1 MTGRKCQMLSRL
13 VTPLFLTPIFVAGLF
28 LSLDSALAD
37 DRPGD
42 PSLLIVPAFEH
53 PAVSRYLPGA
63 KRTVVTPAFV
73 GKTGKITPVSEKS
86 FATPE
91 EWDAFVKEARER
103 SLLQLATLD
112 TTMMRDEHDVIQMAV
127 ITTETPVT
135 ASLILLPEFLQHF
148 SAIFGPELLITIP
161 AQNKIC
167 VFPKLANHLPQMAA
181 AIRDDYL
188 ISVMP
193 ASTEIFELS
202 HNGLRAVGSLN
213 PDDD

>member
-1 MTGRKCQMLSRL
+1 MLSRL
-13 VTPLFLTPIFVAGLF
+13 VTPHFLTPIFVASLF

-37 DRPGD
+37 ERPGD

-73 GKTGKITPVSEKS
+73 GKTGEITPVSEKS
-86 FATPE
+86 FATPD

-112 TTMMRDEHDVIQMAV
+112 PTMIRDDNDVIQMAV
-127 ITTETPVT
+127 ITTE
-135 ASLILLPEFLQHF
+135 
-148 SAIFGPELLITIP
+148 LLITIP
-161 AQNKIC
+161 TQNKIC

-188 ISVMP
+188 ISAMP

-202 HNGLRAVGSLN
+202 HNGLRAIGSLN